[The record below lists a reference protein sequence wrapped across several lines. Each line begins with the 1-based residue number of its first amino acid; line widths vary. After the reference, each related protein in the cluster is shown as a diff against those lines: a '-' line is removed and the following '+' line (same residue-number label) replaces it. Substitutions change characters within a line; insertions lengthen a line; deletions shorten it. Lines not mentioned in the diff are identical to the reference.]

1 MRCYGAPRSVSI
13 GRCDFGPG
21 RSLLDGNIEPV
32 LCVLYWSMGPSARLL
47 VFCWARLNRSAR
59 PEPRDLLCA
68 LSNAHAAAPLLEE
81 ERDLGDDLL
90 TRAASLLK
98 LAKSAPSARIIL
110 GVYPF
115 GELIVKLFRVFEG
128 LHGTNA
134 PTSRAFNTREHTA
147 VDIEAHARTRIR

>member
-1 MRCYGAPRSVSI
+1 MVH
-13 GRCDFGPG
+13 
-21 RSLLDGNIEPV
+21 
-32 LCVLYWSMGPSARLL
+32 ARRH
-47 VFCWARLNRSAR
+47 AGS
-59 PEPRDLLCA
+59 
-68 LSNAHAAAPLLEE
+68 AAARLLEE

-115 GELIVKLFRVFEG
+115 GELIVKLFRVFGG

-147 VDIEAHARTRIR
+147 VDIEAHARTRTRWCGVRGHRLAGQSGPIRCGVLR